1 MASHNNGI
9 RWKEVAAVVAKYAKL
24 NFNAVETPFR
34 RKTRPCVASVS
45 SFSNVAKLIPGSPKS
60 RKPISSPEFLS
71 NTKLEL
77 IFISSN
83 KRTTYLCRSRYEFVC
98 NFNLCGPF
106 S

>member
-1 MASHNNGI
+1 MASHNNGTS
-9 RWKEVAAVVAKYAKL
+9 WKEVSVVVAKYAKL
-24 NFNAVETPFR
+24 NFNSVETQFR
-34 RKTRPCVASVS
+34 PWVASVS